1 MITEKDLKALDFIAY
16 MADDMRPALEKRLNK
31 EKYEAYWFLDIEQTS
46 ERIRADLKKIRRLA
60 MNISKNLE

>member
-16 MADDMRPALEKRLNK
+16 MADEMRPALEKRLNK
-31 EKYEAYWFLDIEQTS
+31 KGYEAYWLVNIEQSS